1 VSNSPRFRPA
11 GRNSVRCV
19 IALLVAVLLTACST
33 AVPGSPAVVD
43 GAPSSATPTS
53 DGAGGITRPP
63 GSTAPGTGTDSPA
76 AVPDGLEDFY
86 SQQLDWGSCA
96 DLATTEDTDFFR
108 SASLQCADLTVPL
121 VYDDPSGQTIT
132 LKVLRKPATDQQNR
146 IGSVVFNPGGPG
158 ASGVELV
165 GSYGAYG
172 IGKDLNEQFDLVGF
186 DPRGVGASVPEIRC
200 QTAEERDAARAANLR
215 TRTDEELLAAN
226 AAAERLAQG
235 CAALSGAEQ
244 GIDGATLL
252 GNVGT
257 RDVAKDLDVLRAVL
271 GDDQLTYVGYS
282 YGTSIGTVYAEQ
294 FPQNVRAMILDG
306 AVDPTADPIAENI
319 AQTAGFQQAFD
330 DFAQWCTEQPSCALG
345 DDPDGSTAA
354 FQALVRPLL
363 DAPLPLPDGR
373 VMTFSDAI
381 TGTVQALYAESLWDP
396 LQSALQEF
404 AVGEGTALMALAD
417 YYDGRDADG
426 QYSNTLDAFQAIS
439 CIDGSRSVGEDQA
452 TLDAA
457 AEKLAAAAP
466 FADSGDPPRGVRD
479 PCEFWPAEPTLTPH
493 TPDVT
498 GLPQILVIS
507 TTGDPATPYE
517 AGVKLA
523 DALGAVL
530 LTVEGTT
537 HTAYLGIGSSCVDDI
552 GTTYLTT
559 LELPPPDTTCR

>member
-1 VSNSPRFRPA
+1 MSNPARFRPA
-11 GRNSVRCV
+11 RRNSVRCV
-19 IALLVAVLLTACST
+19 VALLVAVLLTACST
-33 AVPGSPAVVD
+33 TVPGSPAVID

-53 DGAGGITRPP
+53 DAAGGITRPP
-63 GSTAPGTGTDSPA
+63 GSTAPDTGSDTPA
-76 AVPDGLEDFY
+76 AVPSGLEDYY

-96 DLATTEDTDFFR
+96 DLATTEDTKFYR
-108 SASLQCADLTVPL
+108 SATLQCADLTVPL
-121 VYDDPSGQTIT
+121 VYDDPDGQSIT
-132 LKVLRKPATDQQNR
+132 LKVLRKPATDLQNR

-158 ASGVELV
+158 GSGVEWA
-165 GSYGAYG
+165 GSAAAYG
-172 IGKDLNEQFDLVGF
+172 LATELNEDFDLVGF
-186 DPRGVGASVPEIRC
+186 DPRGVGASVPQIRC
-200 QTAEERDAARAANLR
+200 QTDEERDAARAANLR
-215 TRTDEELLAAN
+215 TRTDEEVAAAN
-226 AAAERLAQG
+226 AAAEELAQG
-235 CAALSGAEQ
+235 CAALSGADQ
-244 GIDGATLL
+244 GIDGATFL

-257 RDVAKDLDVLRAVL
+257 RDVARDLDVLRAVL
-271 GDDQLTYVGYS
+271 GDDKLTYVGYS

-294 FPQNVRAMILDG
+294 FPENVRAMILDG
-306 AVDPTADPIAENI
+306 ALDPDADPIEENI

-345 DDPDGSTAA
+345 ADPDETTAA
-354 FQALVRPLL
+354 FQSLVRPLL
-363 DAPLPLPDGR
+363 DTPMPLADGR

-396 LQSALQEF
+396 LLSALQDLEDGDG
-404 AVGEGTALMALAD
+404 AALMALAD

-426 QYSNTLDAFQAIS
+426 RYSNGLDAFQAIS
-439 CIDGSRSVGEDQA
+439 CVDGARSVGMDQA
-452 TLDAA
+452 ALDAA

-466 FADSGDPPRGVRD
+466 FADSGDPPRGVKD
-479 PCEFWPAEPTLTPH
+479 PCEFWPAEPTLTAH